1 MAKLNE
7 TFQYY
12 LSNDVLVEFV
22 FIWFNGWFW
31 CCHNSC
37 VRIRVPLNLKEVEPE
52 NLESTVVPQG
62 FLCTLEWVEI
72 KEVTMVWESW
82 EEKSGKHRENQSI
95 KSFTQ
100 KKKKIWIEVVNYIIY
115 ILENLLV
122 LKKLILCFLCD
133 QQRRLRYL
141 RDASYI
147 HKMLW
152 NLQSFDISLKIN
164 VGIIAFI
171 VKSGVRPGILWIYD
185 LISEIQSYRAM
196 TKDLSSL
203 FMIDIDTKFN
213 VVLGTVSQIMR
224 DIICD
229 FLSCSNVRKM
239 IGLGTFL
246 LFKTVCNL
254 GDLYI

>member
-1 MAKLNE
+1 M
-7 TFQYY
+7 
-12 LSNDVLVEFV
+12 
-22 FIWFNGWFW
+22 
-31 CCHNSC
+31 
-37 VRIRVPLNLKEVEPE
+37 
-52 NLESTVVPQG
+52 
-62 FLCTLEWVEI
+62 
-72 KEVTMVWESW
+72 
-82 EEKSGKHRENQSI
+82 
-95 KSFTQ
+95 
-100 KKKKIWIEVVNYIIY
+100 NYIIY
-115 ILENLLV
+115 ILENSLV

-164 VGIIAFI
+164 VGIISFI
-171 VKSGVRPGILWIYD
+171 VKSGVRPGILRIYGLISEINLGLWIYD

-229 FLSCSNVRKM
+229 FLSCSYVRKM